1 MVPLNMLDD
10 KPYNDRITIS
20 PSMSLINSTMQG
32 TTRLFINLADPD
44 KEVKGNEVRSIITLM
59 GLISKLPLY
68 PFAKPI
74 GLLHDLKDGRWVPHG
89 PVDLIRG
96 LVTGQAGEGRRK

>member
-20 PSMSLINSTMQG
+20 PSISLINSTMQG